1 MADDFYFANLNE
13 PVTEKENVLYL
24 SRHFWQSKNSID
36 MKHEQEKYRSL
47 ITWER
52 PRKTEELTKQQ
63 ESTP

>member
-1 MADDFYFANLNE
+1 MVGRRKFSSILLGY
-13 PVTEKENVLYL
+13 
-24 SRHFWQSKNSID
+24 SGGSKNSVD